1 MVLFDELWFGS
12 YGGCFISDAFTLGCD
27 RYREQFEQLVA
38 DEGFVAEYTALCKRY
53 APFSAELSPVEAA
66 LPSPVEACHVPW
78 NASALIGCA
87 LVGARL
93 QKGVAHMGARYADE
107 ALFAARVCHEL
118 GLPLHMFLSKEAGA
132 ISSLIEQLELLGVN
146 VDTKMC
152 AEIFDLP
159 EMYAFQAW
167 VSDADASHLINVRAN
182 CGAYPQANIALAFS
196 RTFGERVLAAAGD
209 ADRIVIPIRS
219 GSTAAGILTA
229 LSDSAKTQVVCIEC
243 DTAEDMVQELDSY
256 CGAFTKVM
264 RNRLEDRVIAPYLA
278 YAEDE
283 GRVARV
289 AVAPAD
295 VDFSIKAEQPLSLQ
309 SRAALTWA
317 CEHPA
322 EGRTVVV
329 TGDARW
335 GTIV

>member
-1 MVLFDELWFGS
+1 MVSYDELWFGS

-27 RYREQFEQLVA
+27 RYHEQFKQLVS
-38 DEGFVAEYTALCKRY
+38 DEGFQAEFEALKARF
-53 APFSAELSPVEAA
+53 APFLAVMGAAGAEPGVE
-66 LPSPVEACHVPW
+66 VCRVPR
-78 NASALIGCA
+78 NADALIGTA

-93 QKGVAHMGARYADE
+93 EKQVAHMGARYADE
-107 ALFAARVCHEL
+107 ALLAAFVCREL
-118 GLPLHMFLSKEAGA
+118 ELPLHLFLSKEVGS
-132 ISSLIEQLELLGVN
+132 ISSLTEQLSLLGVD
-146 VDTKMC
+146 VDVKMC

-167 VSDADASHLINVRAN
+167 VSDADRAHLINARCN
-182 CGAYPQANIALAFS
+182 CGAFPQANIALAFC
-196 RTFGERVLAAAGD
+196 RGYGEQVLAAAEG
-209 ADRIVIPIRS
+209 AKRLVVPVTS
-219 GSTAAGILTA
+219 GSTAAGIVAA
-229 LSDSAKTQVVCIEC
+229 LPRDASLEIVCVEC
-243 DTAEDMVQELDSY
+243 DTSEDMVQELDSY

-283 GRVARV
+283 GVVSRV
-289 AVAPAD
+289 AVAPED
-295 VDFSIKAEQPLSLQ
+295 VDFSLMAEQPLSLQ

-317 CEHPA
+317 SAHPA

-329 TGDARW
+329 VSDARW

>member
-1 MVLFDELWFGS
+1 M
-12 YGGCFISDAFTLGCD
+12 
-27 RYREQFEQLVA
+27 
-38 DEGFVAEYTALCKRY
+38 
-53 APFSAELSPVEAA
+53 
-66 LPSPVEACHVPW
+66 
-78 NASALIGCA
+78 
-87 LVGARL
+87 
-93 QKGVAHMGARYADE
+93 
-107 ALFAARVCHEL
+107 
-118 GLPLHMFLSKEAGA
+118 
-132 ISSLIEQLELLGVN
+132 
-146 VDTKMC
+146 
-152 AEIFDLP
+152 
-159 EMYAFQAW
+159 
-167 VSDADASHLINVRAN
+167 
-182 CGAYPQANIALAFS
+182 
-196 RTFGERVLAAAGD
+196 LAAAGD